1 MSAMLIL
8 LPMWA
13 VVEIGKK
20 QYIVKKQDTLEVQ
33 SLKTSSKE
41 VVFDKVLLLADKDKV
56 SIGNPYLN
64 NIKVKAS
71 IQGQKRGQK
80 VTVYKYKRRK
90 KYRKKQGHR
99 QNYTIL
105 KISDITTS
113 SPRRTTKKES

>member
-1 MSAMLIL
+1 MLIL